1 MKIVYVDTTKN
12 ENNELGFKN
21 EDNFRIPNS
30 GTIIHVEDKKY
41 ELRNASVDNLNKVSY
56 LYLVRL

>member
-21 EDNFRIPNS
+21 EDNFKIPHS
-30 GTIIHVEDKKY
+30 GTIINIEDRKY
-41 ELRNASVDNLNKVSY
+41 ELRNASVDNFNKVSY